1 MNLYERVK
9 SLCKEYQIT
18 IAGLERICGFGNGTI
33 KKWEHTIPSGDRL
46 ARVAD
51 HFHVTVDSLLGREP
65 LLSGEKD
72 SELLEMARELKENP
86 DMKQLLELARHSSP
100 AHLKAYVS
108 FLKELQKKE

>member
-1 MNLYERVK
+1 MSLYERVK
-9 SLCKEYQIT
+9 SLCREYEIT

-33 KKWEHTIPSGDRL
+33 KKWEHTTPSGDRL

-51 HFHVTVDSLLGREP
+51 HFHVTVDFLLGREP
-65 LLSGEKD
+65 IPSQEKD
-72 SELLEMARELKENP
+72 TELLEIARELKENP
-86 DMKQLLELARHSSP
+86 DMKQLLEIARHSSP